1 MFKRAVVTGMGP
13 VSSIGIGIESFWKN
27 AKEGRGYFRTLSFEG
42 VDMGQYRSR
51 VCSPIDD
58 FQPGQYT
65 DRLKEMKRA
74 GKATKYSVI
83 GAMLALQ
90 DAGFKIC
97 SAKEGKEGDPKI
109 YYVEGIDPYRT
120 GVILGQAAQNVDLQF
135 ADHVKFL
142 EDRGPKRVNPFTLA
156 QSNINTGVT
165 SVAQWFYIRGTG
177 HTIATACSSATHA
190 ISVGALHI
198 QCGIE
203 DIMIVGGAE
212 GSIDKYM
219 FSGFDR
225 MRAMSARNDDPM
237 SACRPFDRD
246 RDGFVMGE
254 GAGILVLEELEHARK
269 RGVHI
274 YGEIVGYGY
283 SQDAYKLAAP
293 DPYGTSAIHAIK
305 KALSMAGITA
315 QEVEY
320 INAHGTS
327 TPLNDSTESFII
339 KQVFGDYA
347 YRIPVS
353 SSKSYF
359 GHAIGAAGGLEAI
372 ATLLMMDN
380 GIIAPTANLETP
392 DLDYIDQAVPELDKR
407 CDLDYVPGVK
417 REKQVNIA
425 LSESFG
431 FGGQN
436 GAIIFKRL
444 EE

>member
-1 MFKRAVVTGMGP
+1 M
-13 VSSIGIGIESFWKN
+13 
-27 AKEGRGYFRTLSFEG
+27 
-42 VDMGQYRSR
+42 
-51 VCSPIDD
+51 
-58 FQPGQYT
+58 
-65 DRLKEMKRA
+65 
-74 GKATKYSVI
+74 
-83 GAMLALQ
+83 
-90 DAGFKIC
+90 
-97 SAKEGKEGDPKI
+97 
-109 YYVEGIDPYRT
+109 
-120 GVILGQAAQNVDLQF
+120 
-135 ADHVKFL
+135 DHVKFL

-165 SVAQWFYIRGTG
+165 SVAQWFYLKGTG

-203 DIMIVGGAE
+203 DVMVVGGAE

-225 MRAMSARNDDPM
+225 MRAMSTRNDDPKR
-237 SACRPFDRD
+237 ACRPFDRD

-269 RGVHI
+269 RGAHI
-274 YGEIVGYGY
+274 YGEVIGYGY
-283 SQDAYKLAAP
+283 SQDAYKIAQP
-293 DPYGTSAIHAIK
+293 DPYGTAAIHAIK
-305 KALSMAGITA
+305 KAINMAKISTE
-315 QEVEY
+315 EVEY

-327 TPLNDSTESFII
+327 TPLNDSTESFIL
-339 KQVFGDYA
+339 KQVFDDYA
-347 YRIPVS
+347 YRIPIS

-372 ATLLMMDN
+372 VTLLIMEH
-380 GIIAPTANLETP
+380 GVIAPTANLENP
-392 DLDYIDQAVPELDKR
+392 DLDYIDPVVPELDKR
-407 CDLDYVPGVK
+407 CDLDYVPLVK
-417 REKQVNIA
+417 REKDVNIS

-444 EE
+444 EH